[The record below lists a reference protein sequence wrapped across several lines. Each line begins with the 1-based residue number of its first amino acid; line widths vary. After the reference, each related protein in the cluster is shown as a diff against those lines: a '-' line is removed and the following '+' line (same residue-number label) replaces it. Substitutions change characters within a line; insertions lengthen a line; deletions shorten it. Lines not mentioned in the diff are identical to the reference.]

1 MKRKPGEI
9 FMLLLCLK
17 ENVCVYSTEVKY
29 LTKVTQKIKQR
40 KQDLKTDHVGLIIL
54 QIWHSMLYNV
64 H

>member
-1 MKRKPGEI
+1 
-9 FMLLLCLK
+9 MLLLCLK